1 MKIAGTI
8 AVALIL
14 AGVLG
19 YFFQH
24 KSASTTPS
32 LAPDPTPTPS
42 LAPVPS
48 PSPALP
54 SGTPAANEPAS
65 TLKRLRISSGV
76 ANELAIYNPA
86 PQYPQMA
93 RIAHISGDVVLGITI
108 DRKGEVTNIVVHQGH
123 PILVNSAIDA
133 VKKWKYRPYVLN
145 GEAVEVDSTI
155 KIQYHM

>member
-24 KSASTTPS
+24 KSASRAPS
-32 LAPDPTPTPS
+32 LT
-42 LAPVPS
+42 PVPS
-48 PSPALP
+48 PFAAPSPTAAP
-54 SGTPAANEPAS
+54 VANEPAPIV
-65 TLKRLRISSGV
+65 KRLRISSGV
-76 ANELAIYNPA
+76 ADSLAVYNPA
-86 PQYPQMA
+86 PEYPQMA

-108 DRKGEVTNIVVHQGH
+108 SRTGEVTNIVVHEGH
-123 PILVNSAIDA
+123 PILITSAINA

-145 GEAVEVDSTI
+145 GEAVEVDSTV

>member
-19 YFFQH
+19 YLYQH
-24 KSASTTPS
+24 KAAS
-32 LAPDPTPTPS
+32 PTPS

-48 PSPALP
+48 PALP
-54 SGTPAANEPAS
+54 SGAPAANEPGP

-86 PQYPQMA
+86 PEYPQMA

-108 DRKGEVTNIVVHQGH
+108 DRKGEVTNISVHEGH
-123 PILVNSAIDA
+123 PILVTSAINA
-133 VKKWKYRPYVLN
+133 VKKWKYRPHVMN
-145 GEAVEVDSTI
+145 GEAVEVDSTV

>member
-14 AGVLG
+14 VGVLG
-19 YFFQH
+19 YLYQH
-24 KSASTTPS
+24 RPAS
-32 LAPDPTPTPS
+32 PTPS

-48 PSPALP
+48 PSPAP
-54 SGTPAANEPAS
+54 SSPESPAANAPTP

-76 ANELAIYNPA
+76 ADGMAIYNPA
-86 PQYPQMA
+86 PEYPQMA

-108 DRKGEVTNIVVHQGH
+108 GRKGEVTNIIVQGGH
-123 PILVNSAIDA
+123 PILITSAIDA
-133 VKKWKYRPYVLN
+133 VKKWKYRPYVVN
-145 GEAVEVDSTI
+145 GEAVEVDSTV